1 MSGASPKPHRSRRL
15 AVYPVSPRDPR
26 SLRAN
31 ILNRLKIW
39 KKWYLLI
46 DDDRSP
52 KLALAATA
60 GCMKC
65 NPKMAGF
72 LRWLPMSAS
81 VVLMI
86 MISVLATVSFI
97 QLQNSNFWRTHSYE
111 VLSTAEEFL
120 SDLYGIQGNAR
131 DYAFTG
137 QAATLAASQESVNTQ
152 QLTRLK
158 LLTRDSPQQQERLR
172 KIGPD
177 LDGLIA
183 YSQQLVEARD
193 TQGLQAAIEFETNG
207 SGRISMTRTVSDLR
221 EFMNAEHRLL
231 TQRSTKAE
239 LDLRNTQLL
248 LLSGSI
254 LATLL
259 LVLANGMTGRAM
271 ATQKRLTHAA
281 QAAELAKS
289 EFLAIMSHEIR
300 TPMNGVIG
308 MTSILADTDLSEMQR
323 ECVSTISS
331 SGESLMIVINDV
343 LDFSKIESG
352 RMTLERR
359 SFNIRECV
367 EEALDLF
374 GAQIR
379 IKGLEAVYLV
389 ARDVPSNLMGDPMR
403 LRQILVNL
411 IGNAIKF
418 TDQGEIAINVEW
430 KGETGKVHDLL
441 FSVTDTGIGISKESA
456 AKLFQAF
463 QQVDTSTTRRYGGTG
478 LGLVI
483 SQRLA
488 EFMGGTIWVESEPEL
503 GSSFF
508 FSVKMEAAES
518 AVPDHQSPD
527 SSVLSSHRVLV
538 VDDNA
543 NNRRI
548 LDIQL
553 KMWGMIPTCA
563 SCAADAL
570 RKLEE
575 QEFDIILTDFQ
586 MPEMDGLTFA
596 KEAHR
601 RKPTSLILLL
611 SSGEIIAGEDAK
623 LFHTQLSKPVK
634 HSSMFNALLKIF
646 GTKPEQPAKIEK
658 SSRGSMAAKDP
669 LRILLA
675 EDNIVNQQVGLL
687 MISQLGYSADLAPDG
702 QLAVNAAEK
711 VRYDLILMDIQMPN
725 MNGIDAARKIRDN
738 LGDSC
743 PLIFALTAE
752 ALEGDKQRFLG
763 LGFDGY
769 LSKPL
774 QSRTLEETLK
784 KVKAT
789 ARLVKA

>member
-1 MSGASPKPHRSRRL
+1 M
-15 AVYPVSPRDPR
+15 
-26 SLRAN
+26 
-31 ILNRLKIW
+31 
-39 KKWYLLI
+39 I
-46 DDDRSP
+46 DDHQSP
-52 KLALAATA
+52 SPALAATA

-65 NPKMAGF
+65 NLKMAGF
-72 LRWLPMSAS
+72 LRWLPMTAS

-86 MISVLATVSFI
+86 MISILSTVSFI
-97 QLQNSNFWRTHSYE
+97 QLQNSNFWRAHSYE

-137 QAATLAASQESVNTQ
+137 QAATLAASKESVNTQ

-172 KIGPD
+172 KIDPD
-177 LDGLIA
+177 LDALIA

-193 TQGLQAAIEFETNG
+193 TQGLQAAIEFELNG
-207 SGRISMTRTVSDLR
+207 SGRISMARTVSDLQ

-259 LVLANGMTGRAM
+259 LVLANGMTRRAM
-271 ATQKRLTHAA
+271 STQKRLTHAA

-289 EFLAIMSHEIR
+289 EFMAIMSHEIR

-308 MTSILADTDLSEMQR
+308 MTSILADTDLNEMQR
-323 ECVSTISS
+323 ECVSTITS

-352 RMTLERR
+352 TMTLERR
-359 SFNIRECV
+359 SFNIRDCV

-389 ARDVPSNLMGDPMR
+389 ARDVPSNLTGDPMR

-418 TDQGEIAINVEW
+418 TDHGEIAINVEC
-430 KGETGKVHDLL
+430 KGKTGKVHDLL

-456 AKLFQAF
+456 AKLFKAF

-488 EFMGGTIWVESEPEL
+488 EFMGGTIWVESEPDL

-508 FSVKMEAAES
+508 FSAKMEVAES
-518 AVPDHQSPD
+518 AIPDHQSAD
-527 SSVLSSHRVLV
+527 SSVLSSHRVLI

-543 NNRRI
+543 TNRRI

-553 KMWGMIPTCA
+553 KMWGMITTCA
-563 SCAADAL
+563 SGPADAL
-570 RKLEE
+570 KRIEE
-575 QEFDIILTDFQ
+575 QAFDIILTDLQ
-586 MPEMDGLTFA
+586 MPEMDGVTLA
-596 KEAHR
+596 KEIR
-601 RKPTSLILLL
+601 QRTQTPLILL
-611 SSGEIIAGEDAK
+611 SSSAEIIAEEEAK
-623 LFHTQLSKPVK
+623 LFQIQLSKPIK
-634 HSSMFNALLKIF
+634 HSSMFNALLKIL
-646 GTKPEQPAKIEK
+646 GTKPEQSAKIAQK
-658 SSRGSMAAKDP
+658 SSQGSMAAKHP

-702 QLAVNAAEK
+702 QRAVNAVEK
-711 VRYDLILMDIQMPN
+711 VQYDLILMDIQMPN
-725 MNGIDAARKIRDN
+725 MNGIDAAHKIREK

-752 ALEGDKQRFLG
+752 ALEGDKQRFLA

-774 QSRTLEETLK
+774 QSRTLQATLK
-784 KVKAT
+784 MVSASPRLAKAED
-789 ARLVKA
+789 LGSLQPN

>member
-1 MSGASPKPHRSRRL
+1 
-15 AVYPVSPRDPR
+15 
-26 SLRAN
+26 
-31 ILNRLKIW
+31 
-39 KKWYLLI
+39 
-46 DDDRSP
+46 
-52 KLALAATA
+52 
-60 GCMKC
+60 MKC
-65 NPKMAGF
+65 NLKMARF
-72 LRWLPMSAS
+72 LRWLPMTAS
-81 VVLMI
+81 VILMI
-86 MISVLATVSFI
+86 MISVVSTVSFI
-97 QLQNSNFWRTHSYE
+97 QLQNSNFWRAHSYQ

-120 SDLYGIQGNAR
+120 SDLYSIQGNAR

-137 QAATLAASQESVNTQ
+137 QASTLKASQESVNTQ

-193 TQGLQAAIEFETNG
+193 TQGLQAAIEFEMNG
-207 SGRISMTRTVSDLR
+207 SGRISMARAVADLR
-221 EFMNAEHRLL
+221 EFMDAEHRLL

-239 LDLRNTQLL
+239 LDLRYTQLL

-254 LATLL
+254 VATLL

-271 ATQKRLTHAA
+271 SAQKRLTHAA

-418 TDQGEIAINVEW
+418 TDHGEITINVEC
-430 KGETGKVHDLL
+430 KGETEKVHDLL
-441 FSVTDTGIGISKESA
+441 FSVTDTGIGISKEGA
-456 AKLFQAF
+456 EKLFKAF

-488 EFMGGTIWVESEPEL
+488 EFMGGTIWVESEPDL

-508 FSVKMEAAES
+508 FSVKMEATES

-527 SSVLSSHRVLV
+527 SSVLLSHRVLI

-543 NNRRI
+543 TNRRI
-548 LDIQL
+548 LGIQL

-563 SCAADAL
+563 SGGADAL
-570 RKLEE
+570 KKIEE
-575 QEFDIILTDFQ
+575 HDFDIILTDFQ
-586 MPEMDGLTFA
+586 MPEMDGVTLA
-596 KEAHR
+596 KEV
-601 RKPTSLILLL
+601 RKRTQTALILL
-611 SSGEIIAGEDAK
+611 SSSAEIIAGEDAK
-623 LFHTQLSKPVK
+623 LFQTQLSKPVK
-634 HSSMFNALLKIF
+634 HSSMFNALLKIL
-646 GTKPEQPAKIEK
+646 GTKPEQSDQIAQKP
-658 SSRGSMAAKDP
+658 SGGSMASKHP

-675 EDNIVNQQVGLL
+675 EDNVVNQQVGLL
-687 MISQLGYSADLAPDG
+687 MISQLGYSADLASDG
-702 QLAVNAAEK
+702 QLAVNAVEK

-725 MNGIDAARKIRDN
+725 LNGIDAARKIREK

-743 PLIFALTAE
+743 PVIFALTAE

-774 QSRTLEETLK
+774 QSRTLQETLK
-784 KVKAT
+784 MINT
-789 ARLVKA
+789 SPRLAKSRNVDSLQPN

>member
-1 MSGASPKPHRSRRL
+1 MK
-15 AVYPVSPRDPR
+15 
-26 SLRAN
+26 
-31 ILNRLKIW
+31 LNV
-39 KKWYLLI
+39 
-46 DDDRSP
+46 
-52 KLALAATA
+52 
-60 GCMKC
+60 
-65 NPKMAGF
+65 KMAGF
-72 LRWLPMSAS
+72 LRWLPMTAS
-81 VVLMI
+81 VTLMI
-86 MISVLATVSFI
+86 MICIVSTVSF
-97 QLQNSNFWRTHSYE
+97 LQFQDSNFWRAHSYE

-137 QAATLAASQESVNTQ
+137 QSFTLKASQESANTQ

-158 LLTRDSPQQQERLR
+158 LLTRDNPPQQERLR

-193 TQGLQAAIEFETNG
+193 TQGLQAAIEFELNG
-207 SGRISMTRTVSDLR
+207 SGRISMARTVSDLR
-221 EFMNAEHRLL
+221 EFMDAEHRLL
-231 TQRSTKAE
+231 AQRSTNAE

-248 LLSGSI
+248 LLSGSL

-271 ATQKRLTHAA
+271 ATQKKLTHAA

-308 MTSILADTDLSEMQR
+308 MTSILAATDLNDMQQ
-323 ECVSTISS
+323 ECVSTITS

-367 EEALDLF
+367 EEALALF

-379 IKGLEAVYLV
+379 VKGLEAVYLV

-418 TDQGEIAINVEW
+418 TAEGEIAINVEC
-430 KGETGKVHDLL
+430 KGKAEKVHDLL
-441 FSVTDTGIGISKESA
+441 FSVTDTGIGISKEGA
-456 AKLFQAF
+456 EKLFKAF
-463 QQVDTSTTRRYGGTG
+463 QQVDTSTTRRFGGTG

-483 SQRLA
+483 SLRLA
-488 EFMGGTIWVESEPEL
+488 EFMGGTIWVESEPGL

-527 SSVLSSHRVLV
+527 SSVLLSHRILI
-538 VDDNA
+538 VDDSA
-543 NNRRI
+543 TNRRI

-563 SCAADAL
+563 SDAVDAL
-570 RKLEE
+570 RKLED
-575 QEFDIILTDFQ
+575 QDFDIILTDFQ

-596 KEAHR
+596 KEVR
-601 RKPTSLILLL
+601 RRGQTPLILLS
-611 SSGEIIAGEDAK
+611 SSGETITGEEAK
-623 LFHTQLSKPVK
+623 LFQTQLSKPVK
-634 HSSMFNALLKIF
+634 HSSMFNALLKIL
-646 GTKPEQPAKIEK
+646 GTNAEQSAKIAQK
-658 SSRGSMAAKDP
+658 SSLGSMAAKHP

-687 MISQLGYSADLAPDG
+687 MISQLGYSADMVPDG
-702 QLAVNAAEK
+702 QRAVNAVDE
-711 VRYDLILMDIQMPN
+711 VQYDLILMDIQMPN
-725 MNGIDAARKIRDN
+725 MNGIDAARKIREK

-774 QSRTLEETLK
+774 HSRTLQETLK
-784 KVKAT
+784 RVKANP
-789 ARLVKA
+789 RLAKAQDVGSPQPN

>member
-1 MSGASPKPHRSRRL
+1 MKF
-15 AVYPVSPRDPR
+15 
-26 SLRAN
+26 N
-31 ILNRLKIW
+31 LKMG
-39 KKWYLLI
+39 
-46 DDDRSP
+46 D
-52 KLALAATA
+52 
-60 GCMKC
+60 
-65 NPKMAGF
+65 F
-72 LRWLPMSAS
+72 LRWLPMTAS
-81 VVLMI
+81 MTLMI
-86 MISVLATVSFI
+86 MISVVSTVSFI
-97 QLQNSNFWRTHSYE
+97 QLQKSNFWRAHSYE
-111 VLSTAEEFL
+111 VLSGAEELL
-120 SDLYGIQGNAR
+120 SDLYGIRGNAR

-137 QAATLAASQESVNTQ
+137 QASTLKASQESVNTQ
-152 QLTRLK
+152 KLTRLK
-158 LLTRDSPQQQERLR
+158 LLTRDNPEQQERLR

-177 LDGLIA
+177 LRGLIA
-183 YSQQLVEARD
+183 YAQQLVEARD
-193 TQGLQAAIEFETNG
+193 TQGIQAAIEFEMNG
-207 SGRISMTRTVSDLR
+207 AGRISMARAVSDLQ
-221 EFMNAEHRLL
+221 EFMDIEHRLL
-231 TQRSTKAE
+231 AQRSTKAE
-239 LDLRNTQLL
+239 LDLRNAQLL

-259 LVLANGMTGRAM
+259 LVLANGMTGRTM
-271 ATQKRLTHAA
+271 ATQKRLTHSA

-308 MTSILADTDLSEMQR
+308 MTSILANTDLSEMQR

-359 SFNIRECV
+359 SFNIRDCV
-367 EEALDLF
+367 EGALDLF

-389 ARDVPSNLMGDPMR
+389 ARDVPSHLIGDPMR

-418 TDQGEIAINVEW
+418 TAQGEIAINVEC
-430 KGETGKVHDLL
+430 KGEKEKGYDLL
-441 FSVTDTGIGISKESA
+441 FSVTDTGIGISKEGA
-456 AKLFQAF
+456 EKLFKAF

-488 EFMGGTIWVESEPEL
+488 EFMGGTIWLESEPGL

-508 FSVKMEAAES
+508 FSVTMEAAEA

-527 SSVLSSHRVLV
+527 SSVLLSHSVLI
-538 VDDNA
+538 VDDSA
-543 NNRRI
+543 TNRRI

-553 KMWGMIPTCA
+553 KMWGMIPICT
-563 SCAADAL
+563 SGAADAL
-570 RKLEE
+570 RKIEE
-575 QEFDIILTDFQ
+575 QDFDFVLIDFQ
-586 MPEMDGLTFA
+586 MPDMDGVTLAREIRSRTQT
-596 KEAHR
+596 
-601 RKPTSLILLL
+601 PLILLS
-611 SSGEIIAGEDAK
+611 SSGELITGEDAK
-623 LFHTQLSKPVK
+623 LFQTQLSKPIR
-634 HSSMFNALLKIF
+634 HSSMFNALLKILE
-646 GTKPEQPAKIEK
+646 TKPEQSAKIAQK
-658 SSRGSMAAKDP
+658 SSKGGMAAKHP

-687 MISQLGYSADLAPDG
+687 LISQLGYSADLARDG
-702 QLAVNAAEK
+702 QLAVNAVEK

-725 MNGIDAARKIRDN
+725 MNGMDAAREIREKM
-738 LGDSC
+738 GESC

-752 ALEGDKQRFLG
+752 ALEGDKQRFLS

-774 QSRTLEETLK
+774 HSLTLQETLK
-784 KVKAT
+784 EVHSSI
-789 ARLVKA
+789 RLAEA

>member
-1 MSGASPKPHRSRRL
+1 MKFNL
-15 AVYPVSPRDPR
+15 KMRD
-26 SLRAN
+26 
-31 ILNRLKIW
+31 
-39 KKWYLLI
+39 
-46 DDDRSP
+46 
-52 KLALAATA
+52 
-60 GCMKC
+60 
-65 NPKMAGF
+65 F
-72 LRWLPMSAS
+72 LRWLPMTAS
-81 VVLMI
+81 VTLMI
-86 MISVLATVSFI
+86 MISVVSAVSFI
-97 QLQNSNFWRTHSYE
+97 QLQNSNFWQTHSYE
-111 VLSTAEEFL
+111 VLSTSEQFR
-120 SDLYGIQGNAR
+120 SDLYGIRGNAR

-137 QAATLAASQESVNTQ
+137 QASTLKASQESVNTQ

-158 LLTRDSPQQQERLR
+158 LLTRDNPEQQERLR
-172 KIGPD
+172 KVGPD
-177 LDGLIA
+177 LHGLIA
-183 YSQQLVEARD
+183 YAQQLVEARD
-193 TQGLQAAIEFETNG
+193 TQGIQAAIEFEMSG
-207 SGRISMTRTVSDLR
+207 AGRISMARTISDLQ
-221 EFMNAEHRLL
+221 EFIDAEHRLL
-231 TQRSTKAE
+231 AQRSTKAE
-239 LDLRNTQLL
+239 LDFRNAQLL

-259 LVLANGMTGRAM
+259 LVLANGMTRRAM

-359 SFNIRECV
+359 AFNIRDCV
-367 EEALDLF
+367 EGALDLF

-418 TDQGEIAINVEW
+418 TAQGEIAINIEC
-430 KGETGKVHDLL
+430 KGKKETGYDLL
-441 FSVTDTGIGISKESA
+441 FSVTDTGIGISKEGA
-456 AKLFQAF
+456 KKLFKAF
-463 QQVDTSTTRRYGGTG
+463 QQGDTSTTRRYGGTG

-488 EFMGGTIWVESEPEL
+488 EFMGGTIWVESEPGL

-508 FSVKMEAAES
+508 FSVTMEAAE
-518 AVPDHQSPD
+518 AVVPDHQSPD
-527 SSVLSSHRVLV
+527 SSVLLSHSVLI
-538 VDDNA
+538 VDDSA
-543 NNRRI
+543 TNRRI

-553 KMWGMIPTCA
+553 KMWGMIPT
-563 SCAADAL
+563 STSGAAAAL
-570 RKLEE
+570 RKIEE
-575 QEFDIILTDFQ
+575 QDFDFILIDFQ
-586 MPEMDGLTFA
+586 MPEMDGVTQARKIRSLTQT
-596 KEAHR
+596 
-601 RKPTSLILLL
+601 PLILLS
-611 SSGEIIAGEDAK
+611 SSGELIAGEDAK
-623 LFHTQLSKPVK
+623 LFQAQLSKPIK
-634 HSSMFNALLKIF
+634 HSSMFNALLKIL
-646 GTKPEQPAKIEK
+646 GTKPELSAQIAQK
-658 SSRGSMAAKDP
+658 SFQGSMAAKHP

-687 MISQLGYSADLAPDG
+687 MISQLGYSADLARDG
-702 QLAVNAAEK
+702 QLAVNAVEK
-711 VRYDLILMDIQMPN
+711 VQYDLILMDIQMPN
-725 MNGIDAARKIRDN
+725 MNGVDAARKIREK
-738 LGDSC
+738 LGESC

-774 QSRTLEETLK
+774 QSRTLQETLK
-784 KVKAT
+784 EVHSNL
-789 ARLVKA
+789 RLAEA